1 MMFFSGRAFAV
12 AVAEEQIFFLV
23 AQVLRAT
30 PERQHVLFWSRFFSY
45 TFVSAVRGFFSGRAF
60 SMAAPERRNDF
71 FLVAHS
77 RWPTVNARMFF
88 FWSHV
93 FPEHFFCCSVCCF
106 FWSGIFGDAP
116 VTADIVVLVWHCVWP
131 PLNAGLF
138 FFWSRIF
145 GGRL

>member
-1 MMFFSGRAFAV
+1 MFFFSGRAFFGVAAICPVLVMMFFSGRAFAV

-71 FLVAHS
+71 F
-77 RWPTVNARMFF
+77 
-88 FWSHV
+88 
-93 FPEHFFCCSVCCF
+93 
-106 FWSGIFGDAP
+106 
-116 VTADIVVLVWHCVWP
+116 
-131 PLNAGLF
+131 
-138 FFWSRIF
+138 WSRTHD
-145 GGRL
+145 GQL